1 MNKKYL
7 ENFDKKGFIIL
18 KKFISKKEINK
29 IYSQMNE
36 ILNFVLTK
44 NSVKFKKSMSID
56 EKYFILKKYSKNL
69 KGHFYDIIRI
79 LDSFNNLVYSDKI
92 TAVIK
97 KLLNQKLVLIT
108 NHRLRTDHKNEKAN
122 LPLHQE
128 VNNISTDSALIF
140 CPFVKTNKKTGG
152 ICLIP
157 SSHKF
162 GWLKTNESH
171 LSACDHKLGIP
182 ENILCNKEKDANY
195 GNLIVKKLFTKENIF
210 FPNLDPGDMLIFRSK
225 IFHGS
230 TNYVEK
236 GLRWSL
242 IANYHRIDMTP
253 YLSNKDFK
261 SKGMELGMPM
271 RISQKNLKLMNT
283 IVE

>member
-1 MNKKYL
+1 M
-7 ENFDKKGFIIL
+7 
-18 KKFISKKEINK
+18 
-29 IYSQMNE
+29 
-36 ILNFVLTK
+36 T
-44 NSVKFKKSMSID
+44 
-56 EKYFILKKYSKNL
+56 
-69 KGHFYDIIRI
+69 
-79 LDSFNNLVYSDKI
+79 
-92 TAVIK
+92 
-97 KLLNQKLVLIT
+97 
-108 NHRLRTDHKNEKAN
+108 TDHKNEKAN

-182 ENILCNKEKDANY
+182 ENILSNKEKNANY
-195 GNLIVKKLFTKENIF
+195 GNSIVKKLFTKENIF

-230 TNYVEK
+230 TNYLKK

-242 IANYHRIDMTP
+242 IANYHRIDKTP
-253 YLSNKDFK
+253 YLLNKDFK
-261 SKGMELGMPM
+261 NEGMELGMPM
-271 RISQKNLKLMNT
+271 RISQKNLKLMNS
-283 IVE
+283 IV